1 MQRDEIQIEAEKR
14 YTVEEAREDALVEGE
29 AKGKADVAMAML
41 AKVFPADVIASVI
54 GLSEEQVLDISK
66 SL

>member
-1 MQRDEIQIEAEKR
+1 MQRDEIQIEAEKI

-41 AKVFPADVIASVI
+41 AKDFPADVIASVT